1 MGRPRKPVASASL
14 REMLAVA
21 LAQEGTQDSVE
32 LMIATA
38 LGAETG
44 VKAECPECHHRFTA
58 ILPDAHKAA
67 QTMALL
73 IDRLETEEASD
84 VKVIVM
90 RPPR

>member
-1 MGRPRKPVASASL
+1 
-14 REMLAVA
+14 MLAHA
-21 LAQEGTQDSVE
+21 LAQEGTQDSLE

-44 VKAECPECHHRFTA
+44 VKAVCPECAHRFTVM
-58 ILPDAHKAA
+58 LPDANKAV
-67 QTMALL
+67 QTMGVL